1 LEDDLTNSRKEA
13 EELEEKFNQAEV
25 DWQMRYNYM
34 ENELNNTI
42 DEGIENIK
50 KLENKNKESTETI
63 SG

>member
-1 LEDDLTNSRKEA
+1 MEDDLTNSRKEA